1 MAAKRTGAGRGGRRK
16 GAGRRRI
23 VKDPVRLSVDYERP
37 DFEALVAIADERGTS
52 IASII
57 REAVRA
63 YLRPGKR
70 R

>member
-1 MAAKRTGAGRGGRRK
+1 MAAKRKGVGRGGRRK

-23 VKDPVRLSVDYERP
+23 VKDPVRLTVDYERV
-37 DFEALVAIADERGTS
+37 DFEGLEAIADERGVS
-52 IASII
+52 LASIV

-63 YLRPGKR
+63 YLKPRKR